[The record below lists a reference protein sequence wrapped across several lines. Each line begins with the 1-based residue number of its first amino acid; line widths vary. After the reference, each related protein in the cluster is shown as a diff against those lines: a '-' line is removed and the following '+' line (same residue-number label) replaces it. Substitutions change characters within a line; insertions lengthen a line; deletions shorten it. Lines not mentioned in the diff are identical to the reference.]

1 MEGSEDGLGM
11 DLPSP
16 LVHLDR
22 DIAPSLPHHLNNNN
36 RNKVNFMKP
45 FKIYEN
51 FRSAVSRG
59 VRKNSRSVYE
69 VCSYYKLKPSL
80 SPNVRLKDKY
90 DGCGPVAGL

>member
-1 MEGSEDGLGM
+1 MRQQERMEGSEGGREDGLGM

-69 VCSYYKLKPSL
+69 VWSYYQL
-80 SPNVRLKDKY
+80 N
-90 DGCGPVAGL
+90 A